1 MEVAGTLAVIGPS
14 GAGKTTLL
22 RLIAGLERP
31 ASGVVECNGDR
42 WLGDGVWVPPERRR
56 VGFMFQDYALFP
68 HMSVRAN
75 VAFEARTDV
84 DEILA
89 RLSIG
94 HLAGARPGRL
104 SGGER
109 QRVALA
115 RALAI
120 APYVLLLD
128 EPLAALDPSTR
139 SGVAAE
145 LARVI
150 ELAAVPTIVVT
161 HSYEEAVIFADEV
174 AVMDRGAI
182 VQRGRAAEV
191 VEAPASAFVAEF
203 AGINYL
209 TGTASGTTVWLDRGQ
224 TVRTTDPA
232 EGPVAVLV
240 APWEITLALGDPEG
254 EGDSALNRLPVRV
267 ERVVVVGNRARVSLG
282 GLVAEVTPESVER
295 LAIRPGVKVV
305 AVWKATATRVVP
317 AAHPS

>member
-1 MEVAGTLAVIGPS
+1 VEVAGTLAVIGPS

-31 ASGVVECNGDR
+31 AAGSIDCDGHR

-56 VGFMFQDYALFP
+56 VGLVFQEYALFP

-84 DEILA
+84 DELLE
-89 RLSIG
+89 RLRIR

-120 APYVLLLD
+120 APEVLLLD

-139 SGVAAE
+139 SAVAVE

-150 ELAAVPTIVVT
+150 ELASVPTIVVT
-161 HSYEEAVIFADEV
+161 HSYEEAVMFADEV

-203 AGINYL
+203 AGVNYL
-209 TGTASGTTVWLDRGQ
+209 TGQAAGTTVRLDSGQ
-224 TVRTTDPA
+224 SVRTTDPA

-240 APWEITLALGDPEG
+240 APWEITLALGDPG
-254 EGDSALNRLPVRV
+254 GGDSALNRLPARV

-282 GLVAEVTPESVER
+282 DFVAEVTPESVER
-295 LAIRPGVKVV
+295 LSIRPGAEVV
-305 AVWKATATRVVP
+305 AVWKATATRVVSRTQP
-317 AAHPS
+317 A

>member
-1 MEVAGTLAVIGPS
+1 VEVAGTLAVIGPS

-22 RLIAGLERP
+22 RLVAGLERP
-31 ASGVVECNGDR
+31 AGGSIECNGDR

-56 VGFMFQDYALFP
+56 VGFVFQDYALFP

-84 DEILA
+84 DELLE
-89 RLSIG
+89 RLRID
-94 HLAGARPGRL
+94 HLGGARPGRL

-120 APYVLLLD
+120 SPHVLLLD

-139 SGVAAE
+139 SAVAAE

-161 HSYEEAVIFADEV
+161 HSYEEAVMFADEV
-174 AVMDRGAI
+174 AVMDRGQI

-191 VEAPASAFVAEF
+191 VGAPASAFVAEF
-203 AGINYL
+203 AGVNYL
-209 TGTASGTTVWLDRGQ
+209 TGTASGTTVRLDRGQ

-232 EGPVAVLV
+232 EGPVAVLI
-240 APWEITLALGDPEG
+240 APWEITLALGDPDAAG
-254 EGDSALNRLPVRV
+254 ESALNRLPVRV

-295 LAIRPGVKVV
+295 LAIRPGLDVV
-305 AVWKATATRVVP
+305 AIWKATATRVVP

>member
-1 MEVAGTLAVIGPS
+1 
-14 GAGKTTLL
+14 LL

-31 ASGVVECNGDR
+31 AGGTVECDGDR
-42 WLGDGVWVPPERRR
+42 WSGDGVWVPPERRR

-68 HMSVRAN
+68 HMSVHAN

-84 DEILA
+84 DALLG
-89 RLSIG
+89 RLRID
-94 HLAGARPGRL
+94 HLASARPARL

-120 APYVLLLD
+120 APRVLLLD

-139 SGVAAE
+139 SSVASE
-145 LARVI
+145 LAAVI

-161 HSYEEAVIFADEV
+161 HSYEEAVMFADEV

-182 VQRGRAAEV
+182 LQRGRASEV

-209 TGTASGTTVWLDRGQ
+209 PGTASGTTVRLDRGES
-224 TVRTTDPA
+224 VRTTDPA

-240 APWEITLALGDPEG
+240 APWEITLAVGESAGD
-254 EGDSALNRLPVRV
+254 GDSALNRLPARV
-267 ERVVVVGNRARVSLG
+267 DRVVVVGNRARVTLG
-282 GLVAEVTPESVER
+282 GIVAEVTPESVER
-295 LAIRPGVKVV
+295 LSISPGLGVV
-305 AVWKATATRVVP
+305 AIWKATATRVVP
-317 AAHPS
+317 R

>member
-31 ASGVVECNGDR
+31 AGGVIECNGHR

-56 VGFMFQDYALFP
+56 VGFVFQDYALFP

-84 DEILA
+84 DELLE
-89 RLSIG
+89 RLRIE

-120 APYVLLLD
+120 SPHVLLLD

-139 SGVAAE
+139 SAVAAE

-161 HSYEEAVIFADEV
+161 HSYEEAVMFADEV
-174 AVMDRGAI
+174 AVMDRGLI

-191 VEAPASAFVAEF
+191 VGAPASAFVAEF
-203 AGINYL
+203 AGVNYL
-209 TGTASGTTVWLDRGQ
+209 TGTAAGTTVRLDGGQ
-224 TVRTTDPA
+224 AVRTTDPA
-232 EGPVAVLV
+232 EGPVAVLI
-240 APWEITLALGDPEG
+240 APWDITLALGDPGGEG
-254 EGDSALNRLPVRV
+254 ESALNRLPARV

-282 GLVAEVTPESVER
+282 SLVAEVTPESVER
-295 LAIRPGVKVV
+295 LAIRPGLDVV
-305 AVWKATATRVVP
+305 AIWKATATRVVP